1 MHLQEIGENIL
12 MAFDTLRTHKVR
24 SALTMVSVI
33 GGTMTVI
40 AISSFLTGL
49 REFVLEQTKR
59 FGPDI
64 VFVTKWDNIGIRFSR
79 PSQAERIRKD
89 LTIDD
94 AAAIAELPSVMG
106 VSPSMLVGSFAPDG
120 TQPVVKYLGTEA
132 NRPLIFGV
140 SSNYDVVRNVYI
152 EQGRFFS
159 PSEQDHHAQVA
170 VIGYAIADTLFGI
183 NNPLGKEI
191 EVDGKVYQ
199 VIGVMEKAPGGLFSG
214 DPVEDRELLVP

>member
-1 MHLQEIGENIL
+1 MHIQEIGENIL

-24 SALTMVSVI
+24 SALTMLGVI

-89 LTIDD
+89 LTIED
-94 AAAIAELPSVMG
+94 ARAIAELPSVMG
-106 VSPSMLVGSFAPDG
+106 VSPSIIVGSFGPGG
-120 TQPVVKYLGTEA
+120 TQPVVKY
-132 NRPLIFGV
+132 
-140 SSNYDVVRNVYI
+140 
-152 EQGRFFS
+152 QG
-159 PSEQDHHAQVA
+159 
-170 VIGYAIADTLFGI
+170 
-183 NNPLGKEI
+183 
-191 EVDGKVYQ
+191 
-199 VIGVMEKAPGGLFSG
+199 
-214 DPVEDRELLVP
+214 